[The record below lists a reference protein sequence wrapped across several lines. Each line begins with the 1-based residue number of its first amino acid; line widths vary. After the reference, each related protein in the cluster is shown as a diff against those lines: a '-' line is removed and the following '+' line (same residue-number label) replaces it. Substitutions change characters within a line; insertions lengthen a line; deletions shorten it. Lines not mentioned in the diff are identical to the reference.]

1 MFHAL
6 SLTIVLLPGLTGGDS
21 SVAAPPSRRGTAILA
36 SVALPGS
43 GQLLLG
49 ARRRGEALMWLDGS
63 LWALWAG
70 FSWYGRARE
79 QDARLVAAGEAGAD
93 LTVRTPSYYKALERY
108 DNADQYN
115 EDVRREARDL
125 YPNDPDAQHRYYESH
140 GYFGSAAWDWSS
152 DSARYDYWRTR
163 KSSRTA
169 LLRAQFATGALVLN
183 RLASLVDCAFF
194 CREPG
199 RVSRLQFQPGEAE
212 PGIKV
217 CYRF

>member
-1 MFHAL
+1 MFYTLILTVA
-6 SLTIVLLPGLTGGDS
+6 SLTGMQTCDS
-21 SVAAPPSRRGTAILA
+21 SIVSPRSRRGTAVLA
-36 SVALPGS
+36 SAALPGS

-49 ARRRGEALMWLDGS
+49 TRRRGEGLLWLDGS

-79 QDARLVAAGEAGAD
+79 QDARLLAAREAGAD
-93 LTVRTPSYYKALERY
+93 LSIRTPSYYKALERY
-108 DNADQYN
+108 DNSEQYN
-115 EDVRREARDL
+115 EDVRRDARDL

-140 GYFGSAAWDWSS
+140 GYFGPSAWDWSS
-152 DSARYDYWRTR
+152 DSTRYDYWRTR
-163 KSSRTA
+163 KSGRTA
-169 LLRAQFATGALVLN
+169 LLRAQFAAGALVLN
-183 RLASLVDCAFF
+183 RLASVVDCAFF

-199 RVSRLQFQPGEAE
+199 RVPRVEFQPGEAE